1 MTQISTTT
9 PTKTPSVKEILSTIA
24 FIEWEKSGNHQEAP
38 VPSPDDLEQS
48 RLLES
53 GEHQSIRSFNFA
65 FFSSVYVTR
74 YNYSNPKDSRN
85 MGDRKRDK
93 SKTQASACPRH
104 PHLATGTEREGSRA
118 AGEEQHK
125 DRQRRSCAR
134 HGGNALH
141 SF

>member
-24 FIEWEKSGNHQEAP
+24 SIEWEESGNHGEAP
-38 VPSPDDLEQS
+38 VPSPNGLDNPDYWDTDSTRE
-48 RLLES
+48 
-53 GEHQSIRSFNFA
+53 
-65 FFSSVYVTR
+65 YTR
-74 YNYSNPKDSRN
+74 YNHSNPKDSRN
-85 MGDRKRDK
+85 MGDCKRDK
-93 SKTQASACPRH
+93 SKTQASACLRH
-104 PHLATGTEREGSRA
+104 PRLATGTEREGGRA

-125 DRQRRSCAR
+125 DRQRRSCAG